1 LLVVSAVLAL
11 PGLAQA
17 AEFIGIVHPQR
28 DLRLSVHVAGVVE
41 QVLVQVGQRVA
52 AGQVIL
58 RQEARLQTGE
68 RERRRIVLADTS
80 ELRSVEQRGQMI
92 AGLVRDA
99 EALYARAGTVS
110 RDEVV
115 KLRLELEAASGRAE
129 QLREAEKRE
138 RAELDLDEREVSLR
152 VLRAPIAG
160 EVIASGDP
168 SLAVGDLQGFVHLIA
183 REDGR
188 PLGRLV
194 TDGVWPEQQS
204 LARLRGLFEAK
215 EDALALAFPGRARA
229 VIDMMRAMEKSL
241 DARHQDWTSSITLFA
256 TTVTH
261 IRQIIMLQRSVVRGS
276 SGERERVDLRRVL
289 EDALVV
295 EARCTYDVEGHTSSV
310 DYVFVDRRGYP
321 DLIILNFDKQRDDE
335 LKGV

>member
-1 LLVVSAVLAL
+1 MPLLRPSFLRRCPALARCLPCAQRRPGRCASLALLVVSAALVL
-11 PGLAQA
+11 PGWAQA

-99 EALYARAGTVS
+99 EALYERAGTVS

-138 RAELDLDEREVSLR
+138 RAELDLAEREVALR
-152 VLRAPIAG
+152 ELRAPIAG
-160 EVIASGDP
+160 VVTSVERQAGEWAAPGEALVRLVDETVCELRVNVSPGAARKLSAGAAVPVRLDDSAVPGPVNGRVIYVAPVVDAASALVEVRVQIANAERRIRPG
-168 SLAVGDLQGFVHLIA
+168 VKA
-183 REDGR
+183 RIRVEDG
-188 PLGRLV
+188 
-194 TDGVWPEQQS
+194 S
-204 LARLRGLFEAK
+204 
-215 EDALALAFPGRARA
+215 
-229 VIDMMRAMEKSL
+229 
-241 DARHQDWTSSITLFA
+241 
-256 TTVTH
+256 
-261 IRQIIMLQRSVVRGS
+261 
-276 SGERERVDLRRVL
+276 
-289 EDALVV
+289 
-295 EARCTYDVEGHTSSV
+295 
-310 DYVFVDRRGYP
+310 
-321 DLIILNFDKQRDDE
+321 
-335 LKGV
+335 

>member
-1 LLVVSAVLAL
+1 MPLLRPSPLCRCSARPRSVSDGLGSPAATRAAVL
-11 PGLAQA
+11 PLAQRASGRCASLALRIASAALLLPAWAHA

-41 QVLVQVGQRVA
+41 QVLVQVGQRVG

-99 EALYARAGTVS
+99 EALYERAGTVS

-138 RAELDLDEREVSLR
+138 RAELDLAEREVALR
-152 VLRAPIAG
+152 ELRAPIAG
-160 EVIASGDP
+160 VVTAVERQAGEWAAPGEALVRLVDETVCELRVNVSPAAARKLSTGAVVSVRLDDSALSGPVNGRVIYVAPVVDAASALVEVRVQIANAERRIRPG
-168 SLAVGDLQGFVHLIA
+168 VKA
-183 REDGR
+183 RIRVEDG
-188 PLGRLV
+188 
-194 TDGVWPEQQS
+194 S
-204 LARLRGLFEAK
+204 
-215 EDALALAFPGRARA
+215 
-229 VIDMMRAMEKSL
+229 
-241 DARHQDWTSSITLFA
+241 
-256 TTVTH
+256 
-261 IRQIIMLQRSVVRGS
+261 
-276 SGERERVDLRRVL
+276 
-289 EDALVV
+289 
-295 EARCTYDVEGHTSSV
+295 
-310 DYVFVDRRGYP
+310 
-321 DLIILNFDKQRDDE
+321 
-335 LKGV
+335 

>member
-1 LLVVSAVLAL
+1 LLVASAVLAL

-99 EALYARAGTVS
+99 EALYERAGTVS

-138 RAELDLDEREVSLR
+138 RAELDLAEREVALR
-152 VLRAPIAG
+152 ELRAPIAG
-160 EVIASGDP
+160 VVTSVERQAGEWAAPGEALVRLVDETVCELRVNVSPAAARKLSAGAVVPVRLDDSALSGPVNGRVIYVAPVVDAASTLVEVRVQIANAERRIRPG
-168 SLAVGDLQGFVHLIA
+168 VKA
-183 REDGR
+183 RIRVEDG
-188 PLGRLV
+188 
-194 TDGVWPEQQS
+194 S
-204 LARLRGLFEAK
+204 
-215 EDALALAFPGRARA
+215 
-229 VIDMMRAMEKSL
+229 
-241 DARHQDWTSSITLFA
+241 
-256 TTVTH
+256 
-261 IRQIIMLQRSVVRGS
+261 
-276 SGERERVDLRRVL
+276 
-289 EDALVV
+289 
-295 EARCTYDVEGHTSSV
+295 
-310 DYVFVDRRGYP
+310 
-321 DLIILNFDKQRDDE
+321 
-335 LKGV
+335 